1 VPQIGSSQTAVNV
14 SPDLR
19 LLGFTF
25 AVSLVTGVLFGIAPA
40 LQCTRP
46 DLVPVL
52 KDEVPGS
59 IGLSRFTLRNALVV
73 IQVALSL
80 LLLIGAS
87 LFVRSLSNLREIE
100 TGFRRDQTLIVF
112 VDPSRNGYKGQRL
125 RDFYER
131 LRENVERMPG
141 VQSSSL
147 AFITPLSGM
156 RWNGDFVAEGYQW
169 KPGDEKVVDMN
180 AVGPRYFETVGIPI
194 LVGRDFRP
202 DDNPPRSLDPPT
214 TLSGGMKPP
223 DLPGRRVAI
232 INESMAKSF
241 FAGRSPI
248 GMRVCMGEEFDAG
261 QAFEIVGVV
270 GDVRY
275 LDLRE
280 AFEPMIYLPVWRST
294 PRSTALCI
302 RTSSDAARILD
313 AVRHQVSA
321 LDPAVPMLNSGT
333 LQQQI
338 NNNILED
345 RLITT
350 LSGFFGLLA
359 LLLAAVGLY
368 GVISYAV
375 TRRTREIGIRMA
387 LGAQRTEV
395 AQLVLR
401 DAALMVA
408 TGAAIGI
415 PTSLAA
421 TRLVQSF
428 LFGISAQ
435 DPLAIGL
442 GAAALAAAAAIACYM
457 PARRATKVDPMVAL
471 RYE

>member
-1 VPQIGSSQTAVNV
+1 
-14 SPDLR
+14 
-19 LLGFTF
+19 
-25 AVSLVTGVLFGIAPA
+25 
-40 LQCTRP
+40 
-46 DLVPVL
+46 
-52 KDEVPGS
+52 
-59 IGLSRFTLRNALVV
+59 
-73 IQVALSL
+73 
-80 LLLIGAS
+80 
-87 LFVRSLSNLREIE
+87 
-100 TGFRRDQTLIVF
+100 
-112 VDPSRNGYKGQRL
+112 
-125 RDFYER
+125 
-131 LRENVERMPG
+131 
-141 VQSSSL
+141 
-147 AFITPLSGM
+147 
-156 RWNGDFVAEGYQW
+156 
-169 KPGDEKVVDMN
+169 
-180 AVGPRYFETVGIPI
+180 
-194 LVGRDFRP
+194 
-202 DDNPPRSLDPPT
+202 
-214 TLSGGMKPP
+214 
-223 DLPGRRVAI
+223 
-232 INESMAKSF
+232 
-241 FAGRSPI
+241 
-248 GMRVCMGEEFDAG
+248 
-261 QAFEIVGVV
+261 
-270 GDVRY
+270 
-275 LDLRE
+275 
-280 AFEPMIYLPVWRST
+280 
-294 PRSTALCI
+294 
-302 RTSSDAARILD
+302 
-313 AVRHQVSA
+313 VSA